1 MAKLKVVVVDDSP
14 MFREL
19 AVRELSAAGFEVVP
33 VESPLTLPGAV
44 VREHPDVV
52 LLDVAMPALGGD
64 RLANLL
70 RKQGAMQSAA
80 VIFWSERPDAE
91 LRHLVEATG
100 IDGFVRKSVTNEVLV
115 AEVRKFAELAR
126 GRREAAGPKV

>member
-1 MAKLKVVVVDDSP
+1 MSKGKVVVVDDSA

-19 AVRELSAAGFEVVP
+19 ATRELTAAGFDVVA

-52 LLDVAMPALGGD
+52 LLDVKMPALAGD
-64 RLANLL
+64 RLAFVL
-70 RKQGAMQSAA
+70 RKQGALESSA

-91 LRHLVEATG
+91 LKHLVGATG
-100 IDGFVRKSVTNEVLV
+100 IDGFVRKSGPAGELASEV
-115 AEVRKFAELAR
+115 EKFVRLAR
-126 GRREAAGPKV
+126 GRRGSSSGV